1 MPMTRKMRAR
11 FSTLPRAIT
20 TTATCHW
27 PSTGTGSGL
36 QWVVGKKK
44 SFIHGC
50 VWGSHWKRRV
60 SRFQPYDLA
69 RLCRSEK
76 KWHQAYLYAAQAV
89 QIPYPQQDL
98 LFVDDSVWHWRALDE
113 QAIAAYWTG
122 RFRESGDCCQRLL
135 EQGLLPEAEVQR
147 VRSNLRFAEE
157 KAG

>member
-1 MPMTRKMRAR
+1 MGGWEEEVFYSRLRVGLTLEAQGKPFSAIRSALLDAWEYRPTRAEP
-11 FSTLPRAIT
+11 L
-20 TTATCHW
+20 CH
-27 PSTGTGSGL
+27 
-36 QWVVGKKK
+36 
-44 SFIHGC
+44 
-50 VWGSHWKRRV
+50 
-60 SRFQPYDLA
+60 LA